1 MKTTIDVKDRKE
13 GDHIRRALEQP
24 ETRAFVIVIGILAD
38 LPTNR
43 ARKRVL
49 DFVAD
54 SLDERSHAVTDEQ
67 PLPFG
72 PQ

>member
-43 ARKRVL
+43 ARKRACSIL
-49 DFVAD
+49 
-54 SLDERSHAVTDEQ
+54 SRTTSTSAVTR
-67 PLPFG
+67 
-72 PQ
+72 